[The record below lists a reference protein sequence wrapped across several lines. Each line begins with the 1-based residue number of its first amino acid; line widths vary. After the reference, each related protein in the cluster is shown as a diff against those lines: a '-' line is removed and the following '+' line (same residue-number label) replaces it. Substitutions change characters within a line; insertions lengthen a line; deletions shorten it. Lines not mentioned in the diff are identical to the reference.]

1 MHRFQSDSDWKFQ
14 LRQKESDK
22 ERWERLDWLKQRKN
36 IQSKSHNIILKDSDV
51 EHYIGPMVQIC
62 SECQSINFKG
72 GKPSD
77 GKFSSCCHEG
87 KVDLEPLDTYP
98 EFFK

>member
-1 MHRFQSDSDWKFQ
+1 
-14 LRQKESDK
+14 
-22 ERWERLDWLKQRKN
+22 
-36 IQSKSHNIILKDSDV
+36 
-51 EHYIGPMVQIC
+51 MVQIC